1 MNPRLNK
8 RKSLSE
14 KKLII
19 PNPTK
24 KKRKQNVKSEKKNEY
39 KEETFLCF
47 ALSSFETL
55 AFSFMFFALSLSLSL
70 YLSIY
75 IYKEN

>member
-8 RKSLSE
+8 RKSLSK

-24 KKRKQNVKSEKKNEY
+24 KKRKQNVKSEKKTNI
-39 KEETFLCF
+39 KKRPFC
-47 ALSSFETL
+47 ALH
-55 AFSFMFFALSLSLSL
+55 
-70 YLSIY
+70 
-75 IYKEN
+75 

>member
-1 MNPRLNK
+1 LKSIETTANPRNPVRFTKMNPRLNK

-24 KKRKQNVKSEKKNEY
+24 KKRKQNVKSEKKTNI
-39 KEETFLCF
+39 KKRPFC
-47 ALSSFETL
+47 ALH
-55 AFSFMFFALSLSLSL
+55 
-70 YLSIY
+70 
-75 IYKEN
+75 